1 MMYYVSRFFKLV
13 FLMGFVLLFFFFFV
27 CVFGF
32 ITVLVFT
39 ILFLGV
45 LLVFVACDFF
55 FGWKPHWACLK
66 NRLLQIKRL
75 IIILHA
81 LLTFVVLVVIVHIP
95 FRWRFK
101 MI

>member
-1 MMYYVSRFFKLV
+1 
-13 FLMGFVLLFFFFFV
+13 MGFVLLYIFFFV

-55 FGWKPHWACLK
+55 LDGNPTGPVSKIGC
-66 NRLLQIKRL
+66 
-75 IIILHA
+75 
-81 LLTFVVLVVIVHIP
+81 
-95 FRWRFK
+95 FK
-101 MI
+101 SRG